1 MMIDYRSGGRPSFYT
16 AQGGWMDQVDPMVAG
31 TAGSHQRRILP
42 VTEDG
47 SPTEGEVRE
56 HYPDLL

>member
-1 MMIDYRSGGRPSFYT
+1 MMIDYGSGDRPRFYT
-16 AQGGWMDQVDPMVAG
+16 ARGGWMDQVEPMVSG
-31 TAGSHQRRILP
+31 IAGSDQERILP

-56 HYPDLL
+56 HYQGLL